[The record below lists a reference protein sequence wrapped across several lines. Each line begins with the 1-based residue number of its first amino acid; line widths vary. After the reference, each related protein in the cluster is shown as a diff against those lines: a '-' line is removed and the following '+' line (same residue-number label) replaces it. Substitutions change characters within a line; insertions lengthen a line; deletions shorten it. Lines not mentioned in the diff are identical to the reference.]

1 MGIRAVSSH
10 KMNKFLVVASSLV
23 AAVYGEA
30 EADPALLYGGYGYGL
45 GHPYAYGAYAFG
57 GKSAPCVNSLNAAVP
72 CAGAPLAYAGYPYAA
87 GLYGKR
93 DADAKPEAEA
103 DAAVLY
109 GGYGYPYGAGLG
121 YAGYHGLGYSGL
133 GYAGLGYAGLGY
145 AAVAGVEGHVG
156 FAATN
161 AAHVG
166 VCTNYLGA
174 SVPF

>member
-1 MGIRAVSSH
+1 MGISWIQEIRAMGSH

-72 CAGAPLAYAGYPYAA
+72 CAGAPLAYAGYPY
-87 GLYGKR
+87 
-93 DADAKPEAEA
+93 
-103 DAAVLY
+103 
-109 GGYGYPYGAGLG
+109 GAGLG
-121 YAGYHGLGYSGL
+121 YAGYAGLGYSGL

-145 AAVAGVEGHVG
+145 AG
-156 FAATN
+156 
-161 AAHVG
+161 
-166 VCTNYLGA
+166 L
-174 SVPF
+174 